1 MLCTG
6 YHGSLDSSSVDW
18 VRLLFRP
25 LMAKLVTQMLT
36 LQHVHVELCIRSYR
50 LVSTGRLGGE
60 ENPFSM
66 CFEIP

>member
-1 MLCTG
+1 MLCAG

-25 LMAKLVTQMLT
+25 LTAKLVTQMLM

-50 LVSTGRLGGE
+50 LVSTGRLRGRE
-60 ENPFSM
+60 KP
-66 CFEIP
+66 CFHVL